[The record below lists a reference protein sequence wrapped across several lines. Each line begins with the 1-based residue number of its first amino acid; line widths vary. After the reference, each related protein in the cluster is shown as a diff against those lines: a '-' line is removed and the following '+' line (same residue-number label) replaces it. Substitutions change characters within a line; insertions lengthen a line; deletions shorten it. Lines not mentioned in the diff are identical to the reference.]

1 MVWKWSF
8 EPEQFDESKQS
19 LSTNNQYSPIVC
31 VFSKTFNSIV
41 DIINNDIIDVA
52 ILNNSLFTSL
62 LKWDENWFILN
73 IRKQINYLP
82 RTLSIHQKVYYLNF
96 RF

>member
-1 MVWKWSF
+1 M
-8 EPEQFDESKQS
+8 
-19 LSTNNQYSPIVC
+19 
-31 VFSKTFNSIV
+31 V

-73 IRKQINYLP
+73 IRKQINDDAIISVLLIKLNSKP
-82 RTLSIHQKVYYLNF
+82 QINLIIKKGIILKKSIKNWI
-96 RF
+96 